1 MELSAELGQK
11 GGYQE
16 DVWSALLYVGEKN
29 ESTSPNRVL
38 NSAGGV
44 CQLYDGLWVQLSK
57 KINRI
62 QKYSESPNVPSRE
75 HTNVI
80 AKGI

>member
-1 MELSAELGQK
+1 MTLELSAELGQK

-29 ESTSPNRVL
+29 ESTSPNLTVG
-38 NSAGGV
+38 SII
-44 CQLYDGLWVQLSK
+44 K

-62 QKYSESPNVPSRE
+62 QKCSESPNVPSRE

-80 AKGI
+80 AKVI